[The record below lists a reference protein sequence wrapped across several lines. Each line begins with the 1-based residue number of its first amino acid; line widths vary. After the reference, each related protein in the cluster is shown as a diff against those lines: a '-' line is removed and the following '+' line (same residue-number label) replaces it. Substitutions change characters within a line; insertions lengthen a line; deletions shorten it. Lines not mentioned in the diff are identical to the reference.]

1 MTEKKY
7 QVFISSTYEDLREER
22 KSAVEAILITKN
34 IPVGMES
41 FTASSQE
48 QFEYIK
54 NCIRN
59 CDYYILIIG
68 GRYGILHPELNLSY
82 TELEF
87 DYAKS
92 LNKPIHI
99 FMYADVNKC
108 RKKDTNLDN
117 ISRFRDKVQK
127 ENVCQPFKSKA
138 ELKGLILTALTQ
150 EIINNPQ
157 VGWMKCNEISSTY
170 KTQKDCISDLIQT
183 GNVLY
188 PQAFNFFIRW
198 QQMGIYAGSFPEE
211 NAFRIWQQQIKEFI
225 RCNNLDVQYLYQFK
239 GSMPFHTVI
248 QEQLILLNGLLAS
261 FEYKEVLQNK
271 S

>member
-1 MTEKKY
+1 MAEKKY
-7 QVFISSTYEDLREER
+7 QVFISSTYEDLKEER

-54 NCIRN
+54 NCIRD
-59 CDYYILIIG
+59 CDYYILIVG
-68 GRYGILHPELNLSY
+68 GRYGTQHPELHLSY

-92 LNKPIHI
+92 LNKPVNI
-99 FMYADVNKC
+99 FMYEDVNKC
-108 RKKDTNLDN
+108 RKKDKDLEN
-117 ISRFRDKVQK
+117 INRFRRKVQK
-127 ENVCQPFKSKA
+127 ENVCQLFKNKV

-150 EIINNPQ
+150 EIVNNPQ
-157 VGWMKCNEISSTY
+157 VGWIKCNENSSTY

-188 PQAFNFFIRW
+188 PQAVNYFIRW
-198 QQMGIYAGSFPEE
+198 QQMGSYAGNFPEE
-211 NAFRIWQQQIKEFI
+211 ILFKTWRQKIKEFLS
-225 RCNNLDVQYLYQFK
+225 CNQLDSKYFYQFR
-239 GSMPFHTVI
+239 GTMHYHVII
-248 QEQLILLNGLLAS
+248 QEQLILLNGLLAY
-261 FEYKEVLQNK
+261 FEYKEVLK
-271 S
+271 